1 MSGSMETRYV
11 LPFLAIVV
19 GVSGCSSAEAKG
31 DASSNSAKPAAAAA
45 AAPKASRIQ
54 ALLGVT
60 ASEAPPP
67 STSVFSKASMNG
79 PTGWPSQGGDDLW
92 SAIDTSTAKAQAA
105 HCYMTDRLQP
115 GGDPMSGIKLWASSA
130 GGKPASWKGPEPI
143 EIGPDKVPADLWI
156 GEGGVGLGGPGTKV
170 AGVTIAIRPK
180 AKPTVLV
187 VGVTRAD
194 APEATKKKLAGCLES
209 FKLKK

>member
-1 MSGSMETRYV
+1 
-11 LPFLAIVV
+11 
-19 GVSGCSSAEAKG
+19 
-31 DASSNSAKPAAAAA
+31 
-45 AAPKASRIQ
+45 
-54 ALLGVT
+54 
-60 ASEAPPP
+60 
-67 STSVFSKASMNG
+67 MNG
-79 PTGWPSQGGDDLW
+79 PTGWPSQGSDDLW

-130 GGKPASWKGPEPI
+130 GGKPAAFKGPEPI
-143 EIGPDKVPADLWI
+143 ELGPDKVPADLWV
-156 GEGGVGLGGPGTKV
+156 GEGGVDLGGPGVKA

-187 VGVTRAD
+187 LGIVRAD